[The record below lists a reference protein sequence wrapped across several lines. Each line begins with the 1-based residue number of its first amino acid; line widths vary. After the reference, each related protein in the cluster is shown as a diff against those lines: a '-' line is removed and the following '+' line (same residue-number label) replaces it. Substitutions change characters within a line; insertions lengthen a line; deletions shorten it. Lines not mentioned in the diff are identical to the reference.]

1 MTGPRTVWRLVAIVE
16 SAGVVRQGLDV
27 QLVVD
32 TTADV
37 VVDAIEAAARA
48 HGIRLE
54 RVMQAEPAP
63 ERATSPARAT
73 GSRRKGIAEDA
84 EEAF

>member
-16 SAGVVRQGLDV
+16 GAGVIRQGLDV
-27 QLVVD
+27 QLVAD

-54 RVMQAEPAP
+54 RVMKAEPAP

-73 GSRRKGIAEDA
+73 GSRRKATAGDEDS
-84 EEAF
+84 F